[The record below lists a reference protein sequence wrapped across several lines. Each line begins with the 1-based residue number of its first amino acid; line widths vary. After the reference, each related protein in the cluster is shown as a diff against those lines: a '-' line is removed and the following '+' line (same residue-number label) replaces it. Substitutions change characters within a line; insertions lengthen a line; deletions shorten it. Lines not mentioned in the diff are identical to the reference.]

1 MKKNKE
7 LFAKKM
13 RFIAFGIFALIA
25 IMAFMT
31 DFAVASGAGLALTIA
46 VGSITLEGE
55 NAEMYQ
61 ALKNEIE
68 SATDKLA
75 KGYIS
80 ETRAQEMIA
89 EKIKALKFDLDD
101 NEQFKE
107 IKAALNVQ
115 GLTIKGLTEGGG
127 KETHKSI
134 AEQIKEQM
142 IARKS
147 EVEQFKSGALRA
159 FPLVIKVAAEM
170 GGANANYDQE
180 QIEPGYSIAPRYANT
195 LLTWLKWGSSS
206 KEAYT
211 YMQMVN
217 PDGAAAIQADGTIA
231 PLIDFDLTK
240 TTSIAVDVVGRV
252 DISEDMLDDYDGLAT
267 LIQNELKYKVDLLT
281 ESSIYTVI
289 TGASGGFVLTG
300 LATLKPNTL
309 DCIRAAATQIEESGF
324 GMADTVVLRPSE
336 WYNLVS
342 AKDTDAAYVML
353 SIVTYLG
360 TTIDNLKVLK
370 STGIAVGKLLVFNS
384 TKVNVLNYK
393 NFEASF
399 GYIANN
405 FAEFVMTLRGKR
417 RIHKFVKSN
426 DVGSFVYDDIATIKA
441 AITEV

>member
-1 MKKNKE
+1 MKKYKE
-7 LFAKKM
+7 LQSKKM
-13 RFIAFGIFALIA
+13 RFVAFGILAIIA
-25 IMAFMT
+25 FMAFMT
-31 DFAVASGAGLALTIA
+31 DWQVASGVGMALTIA

-55 NAEMYQ
+55 NAEIYQ

-68 SATDKLA
+68 SATNKMA

-80 ETRAQEMIA
+80 EQKAQELIA
-89 EKIKALKFDLDD
+89 AKIKELDFDLEN
-101 NEQFKE
+101 NEQFKDV
-107 IKAALNVQ
+107 KAALNAQ
-115 GLTIKGLTEGGG
+115 GLTIKALTEGGS
-127 KETHKSI
+127 KEVHKSI

-142 IARKS
+142 TARKS

-170 GGANANYDQE
+170 GGGNANYDQE

-195 LLTWLKWGSSS
+195 LLGWLKWGSSS
-206 KEAYT
+206 KEAYS

-240 TTSIAVDVVGRV
+240 TTSTAVDVVGRV

-309 DCIRAAATQIEESGF
+309 DAIRAAATQIEESGF

-370 STGIAVGKLLVFNS
+370 STGIAAGKLLVFDS
-384 TKVNVLNYK
+384 SKVNVLNYK

-399 GYIANN
+399 GYIGNN
-405 FAEFVMTLRGKR
+405 FGEFVMTLRGKR
-417 RIHKFVKSN
+417 RLHKFVKSN